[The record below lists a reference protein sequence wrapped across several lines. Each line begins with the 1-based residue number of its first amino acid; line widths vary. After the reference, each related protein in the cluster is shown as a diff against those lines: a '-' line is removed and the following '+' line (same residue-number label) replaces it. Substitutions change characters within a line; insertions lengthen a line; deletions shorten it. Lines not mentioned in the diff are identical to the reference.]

1 MPERISEALQKKLS
15 QRLSF
20 YDDLGVRLFYK
31 DRRLG
36 VQMAA
41 TPVAVTLAPQ
51 ALSAQAGQ
59 QISCEEAALPK
70 PIRKPELPKAAQPS
84 ARLSQ
89 PISPPIATAAASK
102 NVALPVSA
110 GPSLF
115 ESFDKVPDDTLL
127 KIRADLGECTRC
139 KLHKT
144 RNKIVFGDGNSNAE
158 LVFVGEGPGHD
169 EDVQGLPFVGRAGKL
184 LTQMIEAM
192 GLQRKD
198 VYICNVV
205 KCRPPE
211 NRLPEKD
218 EITPCSPFLMRQI
231 DAIAP
236 KVIVCL
242 GACAAQ
248 TLLETNRG
256 ISQFRGQWLEFR
268 GRKLL
273 ATYHPAYLLRNPS
286 AKAEVWK
293 DLQKVMAV
301 LGLEVKKSKSSDA
314 GKTGD
319 ASKSAAFGKSS

>member
-1 MPERISEALQKKLS
+1 MPERFSSSLEKKLS
-15 QRLSF
+15 ERLAF
-20 YDDLGVRLFYK
+20 YNDLGICLFYK
-31 DRRLG
+31 DRG
-36 VQMAA
+36 FSPASG
-41 TPVAVTLAPQ
+41 AP
-51 ALSAQAGQ
+51 AMHELSPSIASETRQ
-59 QISCEEAALPK
+59 QILPEGQ
-70 PIRKPELPKAAQPS
+70 PLPNSTRLQERPAAQP
-84 ARLSQ
+84 ALRTFAQ
-89 PISPPIATAAASK
+89 ASPPTARKLDLPAA
-102 NVALPVSA
+102 PV

-115 ESFDKVPDDTLL
+115 DAVSRIPDDTLL
-127 KIRADLGECTRC
+127 KTRADLGECTRC
-139 KLHKT
+139 KLHKAR
-144 RNKIVFGDGNSNAE
+144 RNIVFGDGNPEAQ

-218 EITPCSPFLMRQI
+218 EIAECSPFLLRQLDVI
-231 DAIAP
+231 SP

-248 TLLETNRG
+248 TLLQTNRG
-256 ISQFRGQWLEFR
+256 ISHFRGEWLDFR
-268 GRKLL
+268 GRKLM

-286 AKAEVWK
+286 AKGEVWK

-301 LGLEVKKSKSSDA
+301 LGLQPKKAKA
-314 GKTGD
+314 AETGKL
-319 ASKSAAFGKSS
+319 

>member
-1 MPERISEALQKKLS
+1 MPARIPDSLQKKIS

-31 DRRLG
+31 GRGAGINRS
-36 VQMAA
+36 VAA
-41 TPVAVTLAPQ
+41 QSTESFAEPLV
-51 ALSAQAGQ
+51 Q
-59 QISCEEAALPK
+59 QISYEDSSLPK
-70 PIRKPELPKAAQPS
+70 STRKPEPPKSAQLAPRFAPPLASAPAQP
-84 ARLSQ
+84 ARKLD
-89 PISPPIATAAASK
+89 PLLVP
-102 NVALPVSA
+102 A

-115 ESFDKVPDDTLL
+115 EAFDKVPGDSLL
-127 KIRADLGECTRC
+127 KIRTDLGECTRC

-144 RNKIVFGDGNSNAE
+144 RNKIVFGDGSPQAE
-158 LVFVGEGPGHD
+158 LVFIGEGPGHD
-169 EDVQGLPFVGRAGKL
+169 EDLQGLPFVGRAGKL

-192 GLQRKD
+192 GLQRQD

-218 EITPCSPFLMRQI
+218 EITPCSPFLLRQL
-231 DAIAP
+231 DAINP
-236 KVIVCL
+236 KVIVAL

-248 TLLETNRG
+248 TLLETTRG

-268 GRKLL
+268 GRKLM

-286 AKAEVWK
+286 AKSEVWK

-301 LGLEVKKSKSSDA
+301 LGLGAKK
-314 GKTGD
+314 G
-319 ASKSAAFGKSS
+319 KSAEAGKSS

>member
-1 MPERISEALQKKLS
+1 MADPLNESLQKKIS
-15 QRLSF
+15 ERLAF
-20 YDDLGVRLFYK
+20 YEDLGIRAFYR
-31 DRRLG
+31 DRGG
-36 VQMAA
+36 VTSEVAESQLSETPANAA
-41 TPVAVTLAPQ
+41 PMS
-51 ALSAQAGQ
+51 SARSP
-59 QISCEEAALPK
+59 ISHEESSLPK
-70 PIRKPELPKAAQPS
+70 PSPKPESPKPSSYGLPSSPKPTSPMSPSSWRSPVPAAPAPTKS
-84 ARLSQ
+84 AL
-89 PISPPIATAAASK
+89 
-102 NVALPVSA
+102 LPVAS

-115 ESFDKVPDDTLL
+115 EAANKIEGDTLL
-127 KIRADLGECTRC
+127 KIREDLGECTRC

-144 RNKIVFGDGNSNAE
+144 RTNIVFADGNPKAE

-218 EITPCSPFLMRQI
+218 EIAQCSPFLFRQL
-231 DAIAP
+231 DAINP
-236 KVIVCL
+236 KAIVCL

-256 ISQFRGQWLEFR
+256 ISQFRGEWLDFR
-268 GRKLL
+268 GKKLM

-286 AKAEVWK
+286 AKSEVWK
-293 DLQKVMAV
+293 DLQKVMAY
-301 LGLEVKKSKSSDA
+301 LGLQGKRAKAADSSRFA
-314 GKTGD
+314 
-319 ASKSAAFGKSS
+319 